1 MRTSKALDLMLEN
14 AVAEALG
21 LDRPH
26 PEAPRRL
33 RMSRRIRPVR
43 RPHHA
48 LVAPRHDRVGV
59 AA

>member
-1 MRTSKALDLMLEN
+1 MRKSVDLDHMLEN

-26 PEAPRRL
+26 PQIPRKL
-33 RMSRRIRPVR
+33 RGHAKVQRRQNASHQR
-43 RPHHA
+43 REHT
-48 LVAPRHDRVGV
+48 RV